1 MNIATRVLLE
11 LQETTLLAAR
21 AARGLFKRPR
31 YIPESIAQMDAIG
44 VGSLTIIILTG
55 FFTGGVLTLQTY
67 PTLKYYGAQG
77 QTGYLVALSLIRE
90 LGPVLTALMVTG
102 RVGSAIAAELGSMSV
117 SQQIDAMRALGTDPV
132 RKLVTPRIIALL
144 ITLPLL
150 TVIGDV
156 VGIVG
161 GWSVAGGLYGMSS
174 DMFFSSVRDGISTDD
189 IIGGIIKPMVFMA
202 STDIEINPTTLPPS
216 YDGQVSE
223 DAAESTFA
231 EVDDRERAIPAIE
244 FRDVHL
250 SFDERKVLNG
260 LTFKVMKGETKI
272 ILGGSGCG
280 KSTTIKLVLGLLKPD
295 SGQILVDG
303 EDITNYTELE
313 MMRVRKKIGM
323 VFQEGALFDS
333 LSVYDNVAFRLHEQG
348 VPEEEVEPEVRR
360 MLRFVNLED
369 AIDKMPIELSGGM
382 RRRVGIAR
390 ALVGDPKIVMFDEP
404 TAGLDPPTA
413 RTICELAMKL
423 RDLEDVSS
431 IFVTHEMNNL
441 EYLSSEYAVVND
453 AGDVVFELEGER
465 LCLINTKVLMLRDG
479 QPIFSGTD
487 EALKKAEDPYIQ
499 KFLRGH

>member
-1 MNIATRVLLE
+1 
-11 LQETTLLAAR
+11 
-21 AARGLFKRPR
+21 
-31 YIPESIAQMDAIG
+31 
-44 VGSLTIIILTG
+44 
-55 FFTGGVLTLQTY
+55 
-67 PTLKYYGAQG
+67 
-77 QTGYLVALSLIRE
+77 
-90 LGPVLTALMVTG
+90 
-102 RVGSAIAAELGSMSV
+102 
-117 SQQIDAMRALGTDPV
+117 
-132 RKLVTPRIIALL
+132 
-144 ITLPLL
+144 
-150 TVIGDV
+150 
-156 VGIVG
+156 
-161 GWSVAGGLYGMSS
+161 
-174 DMFFSSVRDGISTDD
+174 
-189 IIGGIIKPMVFMA
+189 MA
-202 STDIEINPTTLPPS
+202 STDYEIHNSASPAAPG
-216 YDGQVSE
+216 GQVSD

-231 EVDDRERAIPAIE
+231 EVDDKGRAVPAIE
-244 FRDVHL
+244 FRDVRLAFANRTVLDGL
-250 SFDERKVLNG
+250 SFN
-260 LTFKVMKGETKI
+260 VMKGETKI

-303 EDITNYTELE
+303 EDITNYDEE
-313 MMRVRKKIGM
+313 QMMHVRKKIGM

-441 EYLSSEYAVVND
+441 HYLSSEYAVVND
-453 AGDVVFELEGER
+453 EGDVIFEKEGER
-465 LCLINTKVLMLRDG
+465 LCLINTKVIMMREG
-479 QPIFSGTD
+479 QIIFSGTD
-487 EALKKAEDPYIQ
+487 ETLNKAPDPYIQ

>member
-1 MNIATRVLLE
+1 MVSTDTEA
-11 LQETTLLAAR
+11 LQ
-21 AARGLFKRPR
+21 
-31 YIPESIAQMDAIG
+31 
-44 VGSLTIIILTG
+44 
-55 FFTGGVLTLQTY
+55 QT
-67 PTLKYYGAQG
+67 
-77 QTGYLVALSLIRE
+77 
-90 LGPVLTALMVTG
+90 
-102 RVGSAIAAELGSMSV
+102 IAAH
-117 SQQIDAMRALGTDPV
+117 A
-132 RKLVTPRIIALL
+132 
-144 ITLPLL
+144 
-150 TVIGDV
+150 
-156 VGIVG
+156 
-161 GWSVAGGLYGMSS
+161 
-174 DMFFSSVRDGISTDD
+174 
-189 IIGGIIKPMVFMA
+189 
-202 STDIEINPTTLPPS
+202 
-216 YDGQVSE
+216 DGQVSA

-250 SFDERKVLNG
+250 SFGDRTVLEG
-260 LTFKVMKGETKI
+260 LSFKVMKGETKI

-295 SGQILVDG
+295 SGQVLVDG
-303 EDITNYTELE
+303 EDITNHNEAQ
-313 MMRVRKKIGM
+313 MMIVRKKIGM
-323 VFQEGALFDS
+323 IFQEGALFDS

-348 VPEEEVEPEVRR
+348 VPEDEVEPEVRR

-441 EYLSSEYAVVND
+441 DYLSSEYAVVND
-453 AGDVVFELEGER
+453 GGEVIFEREGER
-465 LCLINTKVLMLRDG
+465 LCLINTKVLMMREG
-479 QPIFSGTD
+479 QVIFSGTD
-487 EALKKAEDPYIQ
+487 ETLRKAEDPYIG